1 MTESVSVLNK
11 VVFTSAAAARVKE
24 LIDDEGN
31 LNLKLRVY
39 VQGGGCSGFEYGF
52 TFDENMEEDD
62 TKVETDGVILLIDPN
77 SLGYLKTATIDYVK
91 DVQGEQFVIRN
102 PKAKT
107 TCGCGSSFSVA
118 DEESGQE

>member
-1 MTESVSVLNK
+1 MSESVSVLNK
-11 VVFTSAAAARVKE
+11 PVFTSAAAGRVKE
-24 LIDDEGN
+24 LIEDEGN

-52 TFDENMEEDD
+52 TFDENIEEDD
-62 TKVETDGVILLIDPN
+62 TRVETDGVILLIDPN

-118 DEESGQE
+118 DEEENG

>member
-1 MTESVSVLNK
+1 MSVNHSMT
-11 VVFTSAAAARVKE
+11 FTPAAAGRVKE
-24 LIDDEGN
+24 LIEEEGN
-31 LNLKLRVY
+31 PSLKLRVY

-52 TFDENMEEDD
+52 TFDENIEEDD
-62 TKVETDGVILLIDPN
+62 TQLVTEGVILLIDPN

-91 DVQGEQFVIRN
+91 DVQGEQFVIKN

-118 DEESGQE
+118 DEE